1 MLSEKKLLDLVE
13 RAFNAGCFREVV
25 KMIKAKSSLVV
36 IEKVIE
42 KAKEKQESEMD
53 FDWGDLFGGD

>member
-36 IEKVIE
+36 IEK
-42 KAKEKQESEMD
+42 AKEKQESEMD